1 MAAMVVI
8 MTGVVN
14 ATREYDPRNPALS
27 LFKFCEWASTIGL
40 DNDPIFG
47 MLRYILPFTKIA
59 IWFKHLVD
67 LWSAQNMD
75 KPAAR
80 FLHEWRQAPQA
91 PEPLGAKAKA
101 DDVAVYKF
109 QSDLHIKIFA
119 YFNALHQEV
128 VRFFRHQSGQQE
140 AEESTKQ
147 VKQREHCRCIR
158 KVVDNG

>member
-91 PEPLGAKAKA
+91 PEPLGAKAKG
-101 DDVAVYKF
+101 DKLGTGRLVR
-109 QSDLHIKIFA
+109 
-119 YFNALHQEV
+119 AL
-128 VRFFRHQSGQQE
+128 
-140 AEESTKQ
+140 ESNETSY
-147 VKQREHCRCIR
+147 
-158 KVVDNG
+158 